1 MDAFL
6 GLVARRVWRPTRERL
21 VRWCGAGGVALLEEV
36 VGDGVL
42 HLHNANFAGHGAGV
56 PDGDG
61 GDGDGGSSGGDVD
74 GGRSRSGSSG
84 GDSRSSTTGSSTSAA
99 STVVFGG
106 EAVGEVAV
114 AGEQAA
120 AAAFPPLIHFS
131 VLRAEARAQ
140 VRWLLSIH
148 AHRNMYVIMHYI
160 LNVHMYNIIML
171 VYVHADTR
179 ALQSMIY

>member
-1 MDAFL
+1 M
-6 GLVARRVWRPTRERL
+6 
-21 VRWCGAGGVALLEEV
+21 RWCGAGGVALLLEEV

-42 HLHNANFAGHGAGV
+42 HLHNANYAGHGAGV

-61 GDGDGGSSGGDVD
+61 GDVDGGRSRSGSSGGDVD

-114 AGEQAA
+114 VEDLAAG
-120 AAAFPPLIHFS
+120 AAFPPLVHFS
-131 VLRAEARAQ
+131 VIRAEARAQ

-148 AHRNMYVIMHYI
+148 ARNMYVLMHYI
-160 LNVHMYNIIML
+160 LKRT
-171 VYVHADTR
+171 YV
-179 ALQSMIY
+179 

>member
-6 GLVARRVWRPTRERL
+6 GLVARRVWRPTREWL

-36 VGDGVL
+36 VGDGAL
-42 HLHNANFAGHGAGV
+42 HLHNANFVGHGAGV

-61 GDGDGGSSGGDVD
+61 DDVDGSSSGGDVD

-84 GDSRSSTTGSSTSAA
+84 GDSRSSTTSSSTSAA

-114 AGEQAA
+114 VEDLAA
-120 AAAFPPLIHFS
+120 EAAFPPLVHFS

-140 VRWLLSIH
+140 VCSYLSIH
-148 AHRNMYVIMHYI
+148 AHRNMYVLMHYI
-160 LNVHMYNIIML
+160 LKRT
-171 VYVHADTR
+171 YV
-179 ALQSMIY
+179 

>member
-1 MDAFL
+1 M
-6 GLVARRVWRPTRERL
+6 WRPTREWL

-36 VGDGVL
+36 VGDGAL
-42 HLHNANFAGHGAGV
+42 HLHNANFVGHGAGV

-61 GDGDGGSSGGDVD
+61 DDVDGSSSGGDVD

-114 AGEQAA
+114 VEDLAA
-120 AAAFPPLIHFS
+120 EAAFPPLVHFS
-131 VLRAEARAQ
+131 VIRAEARAQ
-140 VRWLLSIH
+140 VRWLFKYTCTSKYVRTHALYFKTYICITLSCLCTF
-148 AHRNMYVIMHYI
+148 MQI
-160 LNVHMYNIIML
+160 LELYKV
-171 VYVHADTR
+171 
-179 ALQSMIY
+179 